1 MNGLGEIGTV
11 KVFTTVDRGF
21 TPEEIAERALDKI
34 IYVGERSH
42 PLLLEQAKAFREQI
56 RTVLVNYLAE
66 AQQNERITLAA
77 KLRAA
82 GHHNTADILGEL

>member
-1 MNGLGEIGTV
+1 MSLEPGIGAV
-11 KVFTTVDRGF
+11 RVFTTVDRGF
-21 TPEEIAERALDKI
+21 TPDEIAERAIDKI

-56 RTVLVNYLAE
+56 RAVLVHYLAE
-66 AQQNERITLAA
+66 AQQNERVTIAA

-82 GHHNTADILGEL
+82 GHPSIADFLGEL

>member
-56 RTVLVNYLAE
+56 RTVLVHYLAE
-66 AQQNERITLAA
+66 PQQNERITLAA